1 MLDVRSAALLAGDS
15 PGHPLGDGEALFL
28 IASVANL
35 RRAGVL
41 LIRQINHSYSVTTNL
56 SAGLLGHP
64 LHHVAAL
71 LPGDGAALL
80 SGDVLTLLLIDIPSP
95 CHGLVFAN
103 LVRNLLALLARL
115 LDIIAGLKETNMK
128 TS

>member
-1 MLDVRSAALLAGDS
+1 M
-15 PGHPLGDGEALFL
+15 PTH
-28 IASVANL
+28 
-35 RRAGVL
+35 
-41 LIRQINHSYSVTTNL
+41 L

-95 CHGLVFAN
+95 CHGLVLAN
-103 LVRNLLALLARL
+103 LVGNLLALLARL
-115 LDIIAGLKETNMK
+115 LDVIADLNKNKISSVRSYSQHQGPVSPVWEPGCRPVWRWWSTAAP
-128 TS
+128 

>member
-15 PGHPLGDGEALFL
+15 PRHPLGDREALFL

-35 RRAGVL
+35 SRSV
-41 LIRQINHSYSVTTNL
+41 INQPNYYSDSITTHL

-80 SGDVLTLLLIDIPSP
+80 SGHVVALLLVDIPSP
-95 CHGLVFAN
+95 CHGLVLAN
-103 LVRNLLALLARL
+103 LVGNLLALLARL
-115 LDIIAGLKETNMK
+115 LDVIAGLKET
-128 TS
+128 